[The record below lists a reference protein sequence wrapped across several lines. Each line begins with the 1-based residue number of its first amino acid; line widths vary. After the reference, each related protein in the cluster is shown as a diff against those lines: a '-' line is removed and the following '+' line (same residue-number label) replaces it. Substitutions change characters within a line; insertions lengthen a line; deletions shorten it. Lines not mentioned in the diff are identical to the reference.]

1 MDLKQEQSLFP
12 LPDGPVRM
20 DLKPERVQQMLER
33 LPGWALHSSGRA
45 IVRVRLFVTEQR
57 AGSFAR
63 KACWLGTKLNQPVAV
78 NLAGKEVTIALTGH
92 PVRGCTGGLTNP
104 VFKLADLIG

>member
-1 MDLKQEQSLFP
+1 MELQKEALFP

-33 LPGWALHSSGRA
+33 LPGWELHPSGRA
-45 IVRVRLFVTEQR
+45 IQRVRLFTTEQG
-57 AGSFAR
+57 AGRFALE
-63 KACWLGTKLNQPVAV
+63 ACSLANKQNQPVAV
-78 NLAGKEVTIALTGH
+78 RLKGKEVTVALTGH
-92 PVRGCTGGLTNP
+92 PVRGCTGGLTDA

>member
-1 MDLKQEQSLFP
+1 MDTMKEPLFP

-45 IVRVRLFVTEQR
+45 IVRVRMFTTER
-57 AGSFAR
+57 KAGSFVR
-63 KACWLGTKLNQPVAV
+63 KACWLATKLLQPVMV
-78 NLAGKEVTIALTGH
+78 SLAGKEVTIALTGH
-92 PVRGCTGGLTNP
+92 PVRGCTGGLTNT
-104 VFKLADLIG
+104 VFNLADLIG